1 MKLTDY
7 DIIIRP
13 VITEK
18 SMSIMSEGKYT
29 FVVHKK
35 ANKIQIRNAVENVFG
50 VKVSRVFTMNYCG
63 KKKRVR
69 FNLGKRSDFK
79 KAIVQLTSDSAGIEF
94 FNSMNSME

>member
-18 SMSIMSEGKYT
+18 SMTLMGERKYT
-29 FVVHKK
+29 FIVHKG
-35 ANKIQIRNAVENVFG
+35 ANKIQIRNAVENIFG
-50 VKVSRVFTMNYCG
+50 VTVSRVFTMNYSG

-69 FNLGKRSDFK
+69 FNLGKRADFK
-79 KAIVQLTSDSAGIEF
+79 KAIVQLTENSNGIEF
-94 FNSMNSME
+94 FNSMNSAE

>member
-18 SMSIMSEGKYT
+18 SMSLMSDRKYT
-29 FVVHKK
+29 FIVHKN
-35 ANKIQIRNAVENVFG
+35 ANKIQIRNAISKIFG
-50 VKVSRVFTMNYCG
+50 VQVERVFTMNYEG

-69 FNLGKRSDFK
+69 IHQGKRPDFK
-79 KAIVQLTSDSAGIEF
+79 KAIVQLTLNSKAIEF
-94 FNSMNSME
+94 FDSMQ